1 MSTGR
6 TKAVIILVLLVM
18 IASTAALAGEIY
30 HWVDENGVQNFSQRP
45 PDGKV
50 SGVSQMNLVDTTP
63 EDYDPDEDRYG
74 VEEQA
79 ERMAAL
85 REKMEQEREDA
96 RERERNAAQQQAVQ
110 YREPYRRYSN
120 GVWLPPIYPG
130 APIYPRP
137 PVKPEHPI
145 EVPYPTATLRPPGR

>member
-6 TKAVIILVLLVM
+6 SKAVITLVLLAM

-30 HWVDENGVQNFSQRP
+30 HWVDENGVQNFSQKP
-45 PDGKV
+45 PDGKIP
-50 SGVSQMNLVDTTP
+50 GVSQLNLVDTTP

-74 VEEQA
+74 VEAQA

-85 REKMEQEREDA
+85 REEMEQEREDA

-120 GVWLPPIYPG
+120 GVWLPPIYP
-130 APIYPRP
+130 RP
-137 PVKPEHPI
+137 PVKPELPI
-145 EVPYPTATLRPPGR
+145 EVPYPTATLRPPGQ